1 MGYWK
6 EKQIEQD
13 ELDAFCQYLFA
24 NDDVVH
30 VVNYEDIPAVE
41 TERMYR
47 DRFTNKFKAK
57 RTGLDYLWDEN
68 TIVFAPD
75 TGEYPMVIKAA
86 NAQASFFGQLKY
98 SCHELSTVTNEQRS
112 I

>member
-13 ELDAFCQYLFA
+13 ELDAFCQYLYA

-57 RTGLDYLWDEN
+57 TTGLDYLWDEN

-75 TGEYPMVIKAA
+75 WRISNGDKGSKRSSIFRPIKI
-86 NAQASFFGQLKY
+86 QL
-98 SCHELSTVTNEQRS
+98 S
-112 I
+112 